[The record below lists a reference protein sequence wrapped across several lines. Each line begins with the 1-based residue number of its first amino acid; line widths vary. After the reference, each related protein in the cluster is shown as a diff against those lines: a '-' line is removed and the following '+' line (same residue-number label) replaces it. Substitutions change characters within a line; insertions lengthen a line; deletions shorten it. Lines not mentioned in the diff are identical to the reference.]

1 MAEYLLNT
9 VRWNQGSPFKDKL
22 KGLPP
27 YPDKSWSVGCNA
39 LAIAQVLKYWSDKG
53 YTFGSK
59 ALNYNYTWTSHSK
72 KINVPVNLPAIN
84 FNFNIPNN
92 SKNSWTEEQ
101 KENASL
107 LCQYLCLGIKSG
119 PEYKSDPGE
128 WNLGFTG
135 AWPNDIIDGLKNYIT
150 PNLIVKGYKQK
161 GISFNYA
168 DKLTAKSWDQMK
180 NIIISEVQNNRPV
193 IIAGYNWHDDTQEY
207 SGGHTFVCDGYKE
220 ENGIK
225 YGHFNY
231 GYNDD
236 KAIGWSDFDSIK
248 LEYGNGPDSYRYNS
262 KRWIITIN
270 PTQSPII
277 PDNVT
282 PGSIDQSES
291 EIINYG
297 DVNKDNLISNKDV
310 IDTVKLI
317 YKGKYVKEGD
327 INRDNVLNCYDIE
340 DIYNSYSEHN
350 LFASKINHLYR
361 IKKAVDYLSNLVINP
376 NSTKK
381 FINRNFNYN
390 NDSPTFGPSLEERK
404 NDSQYPEYWY
414 CQSNPNAQINYCPE
428 YHKWPLVWYNKPN
441 SEELQEISNA
451 LASNISNTY
460 PGSVFLPSEWIFPA
474 WEYYYDNFAD
484 NTSKGRNKWRTLPN
498 TKNVYWVESYNRFV
512 LYFKVGETKTV
523 YTNWN
528 NMNLWMNN
536 YKPRED
542 TLYAE
547 IPTLI
552 EETWENQTDDFTGSA
567 RGYYQF
573 ENLNASTYTI
583 KRWLPEDEYQPNTKR
598 WNGSNFVSPFDN
610 ITDFKDAIQ
619 QCFENSETILFAPG
633 KLYYCTTPRNYKKIN
648 NIEMFEPIINI
659 YDNNSNKTFNGQ
671 GGGIFIRT
679 IGGDIYDGKLKDY
692 NKSSVIARCYGSVPL
707 FRIEGKSTNPID
719 GSISIKNLTVASIR
733 DNFEGGL
740 WQAYATQ
747 PRFST
752 SGSGVNFVKL
762 EKCVQNITFENIKT
776 YNLRSDFNISGADG
790 DNGAYHVKDITIRN
804 CDSYCVTG
812 NNLERADNIEFNK
825 YNVTWNGWAGSGIHL
840 FYFQGASNT
849 VTFKECSFKQLD
861 KYRQPMFDWQGDDA
875 YTEKNTKF
883 DRCVFEGAKL
893 FFASGATYNPN
904 ERTITFKDCIINT
917 LWTEYGRNTDMSIEE
932 RGAGINTGKRANW
945 TFNNCKITCPKSF
958 MHITNTTTLTLG
970 KCKFIR
976 LESYGKQ
983 PFFTGST
990 DSSKYNVQ
998 ECSIEVPDYNS
1009 SWTENQYILNI

>member
-9 VRWNQGSPFKDKL
+9 TRWNQGSPFNNKL

-27 YPDKSWSVGCNA
+27 ESDKNWVVGCNA
-39 LAIAQVLKYWSDKG
+39 LAVAQVLKYWSDKG

-72 KINVPVNLPAIN
+72 EINVPVNLPAIN

-92 SKNSWTEEQ
+92 SKNSWTNDQ

-135 AWPNDIIDGLKNYIT
+135 AWPNDIINGLKNYIT
-150 PNLIVKGYKQK
+150 PNLIVKGYKEK
-161 GISFNYA
+161 GISFNNA

-231 GYNDD
+231 GYNADN
-236 KAIGWSDFDSIK
+236 AIGWSDFDSIK
-248 LEYGNGPDSYRYNS
+248 IGYGTKPDSYRYNS

-270 PTQSPII
+270 PTQSPIT
-277 PDNVT
+277 PDN
-282 PGSIDQSES
+282 IDQPES

-327 INRDNVLNCYDIE
+327 INRDSVLNCYDIE

-350 LFASKINHLYR
+350 LVASKINHLYR

-381 FINRNFNYN
+381 FINRNFNYS

-404 NDSQYPEYWY
+404 NDSHYPEYWY

-460 PGSVFLPSEWIFPA
+460 PGDVFLPSEWIFPA

-484 NTSKGRNKWRTLPN
+484 NTSKGRNTWRTLPN

-528 NMNLWMNN
+528 NMNLWMDN

-547 IPTLI
+547 IPTLS
-552 EETWENQTDDFTGSA
+552 EETFNNQTTNWSRNIVGLTSYEVGDD
-567 RGYYQF
+567 
-573 ENLNASTYTI
+573 NYTL
-583 KRWLPEDEYQPNTKR
+583 KRWLPENNDYQPNTKI
-598 WNGSNFVSPFDN
+598 WNGNTLISVFDN
-610 ITDFKDAIQ
+610 ITDFKEALQ
-619 QCFENSETILFAPG
+619 QCFINNNGSVKLAPK
-633 KLYYCTTPRNYKKIN
+633 KLYYCVIPRNFKTIDKEN
-648 NIEMFEPIINI
+648 MFEPIINI
-659 YDNNSNKTFNGQ
+659 NNNNISNSVFDGQ

-679 IGGDIYDGKLKDY
+679 IGGYDY
-692 NKSSVIARCYGSVPL
+692 PNETQSEKSSIIVRCYGSVPL
-707 FRIEGKSTNPID
+707 FRIKNVNNFT
-719 GSISIKNLTVASIR
+719 IKNLTVASIR

-740 WQAYATQ
+740 WGAYGTQ
-747 PRFST
+747 PRFSIA
-752 SGSGVNFVKL
+752 GSGVNFVKMRQQV
-762 EKCVQNITFENIKT
+762 ENITFENIET
-776 YNLRSDFNISGADG
+776 YNLRSDFDISGKDG
-790 DNGAYHVKDITIRN
+790 SNGAYHVKNVTIRN
-804 CDSYCVTG
+804 CNSYCVTG
-812 NNLERADNIEFNK
+812 NTLERADDIEFDK

-840 FYFQGASNT
+840 FYFQGASNN

-883 DRCVFEGAKL
+883 DRCVLEGAKL
-893 FFASGATYNPN
+893 FFASGATNNPN
-904 ERTITFKDCIINT
+904 ERTITFEDCIINT

-945 TFNNCKITCPKSF
+945 TFDNCKITCPKSF
-958 MHITNTTTLTLG
+958 MHITNTTTLTLN
-970 KCKFIR
+970 KCNFIR
-976 LESYGKQ
+976 LESYGKY